1 MLARA
6 PLTLRARLG
15 KGENYAPTFLRLNS
29 QGEELEWHCITI
41 IAYRSIGTVPTL
53 IVPFE
58 NTLTPAPGTEA
69 RFKAVTDIEVNCHFI
84 LWTELN

>member
-1 MLARA
+1 MQRFY
-6 PLTLRARLG
+6 
-15 KGENYAPTFLRLNS
+15 GEYMR
-29 QGEELEWHCITI
+29 ITI
-41 IAYRSIGTVPTL
+41 IAYKSIGTVPTL

-69 RFKAVTDIEVNCHFI
+69 RFKAVTDIEVNWCFI